1 MTKKPDTYKIQNIT
15 EKSKTEFQIAYI
27 VESEDVPYFKALVIG
42 PASKDMKEILQRV
55 SSAAY
60 EQLTNRREKI
70 AKELA
75 EKLEAERTESMWIT
89 LKAGIEELKGTSIDL
104 KKPAEKKA
112 RLAAPQEKIQSE

>member
-1 MTKKPDTYKIQNIT
+1 MKKKDTYKILDIT
-15 EKSKTEFQIAYI
+15 EKSKTEFQIAYS

-55 SSAAY
+55 SSAACR
-60 EQLTNRREKI
+60 QLEIRREKI
-70 AKELA
+70 AKEL
-75 EKLEAERTESMWIT
+75 ENQTEEERTESMWVD